1 MEVMDILVVLMLIA
15 GMMYLVYRK
24 MPKTFKKEQTLGD
37 AFEGIATELFNESD
51 LNDRKFFMDLINEKF
66 DEVAKSR
73 NEAVTTNQ
81 KLKILSEISLVKK
94 MSGRD
99 FALKH
104 LEYELKRFIQFG
116 IRKDN
121 KGLL

>member
-1 MEVMDILVVLMLIA
+1 MDVIVVLVIIIV
-15 GMMYLVYRK
+15 MMYLIYRK

-37 AFEGIATELFNESD
+37 AFEDVAAKLFHEPD
-51 LNDRKFFMDLINEKF
+51 FQERKFFMDLINEKF
-66 DEVAKSR
+66 DEAAKSR
-73 NEAVTTNQ
+73 NEVITTNQ
-81 KLKILSEISLVKK
+81 KLKILAEILLVKK